1 MTAFILISGLI
12 FLNQNLVSGASLS
25 GPWKLTGTLPAN
37 PVGQDSILL
46 LMEASNNPGPWKV
59 LDHGISAF
67 NGSKVQAT
75 SVDQKSVILSIK
87 GPVSIDVFLKAK
99 SSTPDRWV
107 GTFELRGNWFPCVLE
122 RVKTNSL
129 ADEKKEQP
137 TPGSDFYSSLVK
149 AEGID
154 SKIKVAQEIVDK
166 HHSSPASI
174 KAAQLIIDQIIST
187 KDSNNLDHGLKILNE
202 ATNDYPFQL
211 SNPILGSTIS
221 MMVRQKFEL
230 AKAEKLLDIIK
241 KEQIE
246 PVGLLSRRNILKL
259 EAGIYPLVGK
269 TNEGKE
275 AIAKLDSIEKS
286 LDAEFEKTSI
296 PFRVS
301 PANLKNSANNR
312 PRVLELFTGAQ
323 CPPCVAAD
331 IAFDALD
338 KSYTSGDLIL
348 LQYHLHI
355 PGPDPLTNAHS
366 EMRAKYYGIN
376 STPSAYIDGASGPA
390 VGGFKPNAQSAFNK
404 LSAALNE
411 NLSTDFASAS
421 LVLNSRKSENGFI
434 LEVQHN
440 KIDKPQQLLLR
451 LILVE
456 NSVRYQGRN
465 GQRIHH
471 QVVRYFL
478 GDPKGIAISNSKGSQ
493 EISVNTSIIKS
504 ELETF
509 LELSNKRRPFLD
521 DERPLELSNLSV
533 IGLLQHIE
541 TKEIVQAAKVPLK

>member
-1 MTAFILISGLI
+1 
-12 FLNQNLVSGASLS
+12 
-25 GPWKLTGTLPAN
+25 
-37 PVGQDSILL
+37 
-46 LMEASNNPGPWKV
+46 
-59 LDHGISAF
+59 
-67 NGSKVQAT
+67 
-75 SVDQKSVILSIK
+75 
-87 GPVSIDVFLKAK
+87 
-99 SSTPDRWV
+99 
-107 GTFELRGNWFPCVLE
+107 
-122 RVKTNSL
+122 
-129 ADEKKEQP
+129 
-137 TPGSDFYSSLVK
+137 
-149 AEGID
+149 
-154 SKIKVAQEIVDK
+154 
-166 HHSSPASI
+166 
-174 KAAQLIIDQIIST
+174 
-187 KDSNNLDHGLKILNE
+187 
-202 ATNDYPFQL
+202 
-211 SNPILGSTIS
+211 
-221 MMVRQKFEL
+221 
-230 AKAEKLLDIIK
+230 
-241 KEQIE
+241 
-246 PVGLLSRRNILKL
+246 
-259 EAGIYPLVGK
+259 
-269 TNEGKE
+269 
-275 AIAKLDSIEKS
+275 
-286 LDAEFEKTSI
+286 
-296 PFRVS
+296 
-301 PANLKNSANNR
+301 
-312 PRVLELFTGAQ
+312 LFTGAQ

-411 NLSTDFASAS
+411 NRSTDFASAS
-421 LVLNSRKSENGFI
+421 LVIKSRKLENEFI
-434 LEVQHN
+434 LDVQHD

-478 GDPKGIAISNSKGSQ
+478 GDPKGIAISSSKGSL
-493 EISVNTSIIKS
+493 EISVNTSMIKS